1 MFIVI
6 EIQTT
11 SEGQIGNL
19 VWAYETQNEAFEKY
33 FSVLSNAAVSSLP
46 VHAAAILDNYGNQ
59 IAAQHFQH
67 NEGEA

>member
-11 SEGQIGNL
+11 NENQIGNL

-33 FSVLSNAAVSSLP
+33 FSILSNAAVSALP
-46 VHAAAILDNYGNQ
+46 VHAAVILDNCGNQ
-59 IAAQHFQH
+59 IAAQHFKH
-67 NEGEA
+67 DEGEA